1 MYDLDNENI
10 GEVISKLEQ
19 VVTDN
24 KEHMELA
31 DCLSRLEKNPDF
43 IKVVVNG
50 YFIDAAVRLVAF
62 KGSQACIGQSEIDA
76 DKDITAIGKFRNYL
90 SSIRRNADIAQQST
104 NDCLEQIAELHKQSE
119 EM

>member
-1 MYDLDNENI
+1 MYDLDEQDI
-10 GEVISKLEQ
+10 GETINKLEQ
-19 VVTDN
+19 VVTNN

-31 DCLSRLEKNPDF
+31 DCLARLEKNPDF
-43 IKVVVNG
+43 IKVIANG
-50 YFIDAAVRLVAF
+50 YFVDAAVRLVAF

-90 SSIRRNADIAQQST
+90 NTIRRNADMAQQST

-119 EM
+119 EA